1 MHELANVPYLS
12 RFLFSALPHVA
23 PYCAPGGIRV
33 VSKDTG
39 NQGSV
44 RLEGGEG
51 VVNGQPFLY
60 RWGGWSRLA
69 AVGTRFWS
77 DKYPH
82 LYDLTIQTDVHLRV
96 NVAISAAP

>member
-1 MHELANVPYLS
+1 
-12 RFLFSALPHVA
+12 
-23 PYCAPGGIRV
+23 V
-33 VSKDTG
+33 VSKGTG

-44 RLEGGEG
+44 RLEGGDG
-51 VVNGQPFLY
+51 VVNGQPFLH

-82 LYDLTIQTDVHLRV
+82 LYDLTFQTDVHLRV